1 VANVKRTTVNLD
13 TELVGEAREIL
24 GARNTTDTVHAALR
38 DVVRRERLRRLSEWD
53 CGGMT
58 LEDLKEMR
66 KPRILTREWGMKRED
81 LEEMRKP
88 RTFG

>member
-24 GARNTTDTVHAALR
+24 GARNTTDTVRQALR
-38 DVVRRERLRRLSEWD
+38 EVVRREHLRRLSEHKW
-53 CGGMT
+53 GMT

-66 KPRILTREWGMKRED
+66 KPRTLTREWGMERED